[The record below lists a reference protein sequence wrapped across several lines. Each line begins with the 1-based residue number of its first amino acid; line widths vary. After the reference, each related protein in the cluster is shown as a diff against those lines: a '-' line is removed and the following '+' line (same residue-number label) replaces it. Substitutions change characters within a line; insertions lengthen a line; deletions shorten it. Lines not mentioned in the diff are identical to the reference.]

1 MTRIV
6 IFAKAPLP
14 GFAKTR
20 LIPALG
26 EQGAA
31 DLARRMLLHTVT
43 QALAARVGPVELCVT
58 PSIRETVWRSL
69 SIPASVE
76 WSEQGDG
83 DLGNRMARAARRSI
97 AAGDS
102 VLLVGSDCPAVD
114 AALLRRAA
122 LSLERF
128 DATLVP
134 TADGGYIVL
143 GLKQFHV
150 CVFENIHWS
159 SDGVAAATL
168 ERFER
173 LGWKLE
179 THAALHDID
188 EPADL
193 HWVDRQWLVPV
204 PQHAA
209 THQIERNSCA
219 GNSG

>member
-31 DLARRMLLHTVT
+31 ELARRMLLHTVT
-43 QALAARVGPVELCVT
+43 QALAAGLGPVELCVT
-58 PSIRETVWRSL
+58 PSMRETVWRSL
-69 SIPASVE
+69 SIPAGVA
-76 WSEQGDG
+76 WSEQGNG
-83 DLGNRMARAARRSI
+83 DLGKRMARAAQRSI

-114 AALLRRAA
+114 AALLRRADI
-122 LSLERF
+122 SLERF

-150 CVFENIHWS
+150 SVFESIQWS

-168 ERFER
+168 ERCER

-179 THAALHDID
+179 THATLHDID

-193 HWVDRQWLVPV
+193 HWVDRQWLESVPE
-204 PQHAA
+204 HAPM
-209 THQIERNSCA
+209 HPIQRNSRV
-219 GNSG
+219 G